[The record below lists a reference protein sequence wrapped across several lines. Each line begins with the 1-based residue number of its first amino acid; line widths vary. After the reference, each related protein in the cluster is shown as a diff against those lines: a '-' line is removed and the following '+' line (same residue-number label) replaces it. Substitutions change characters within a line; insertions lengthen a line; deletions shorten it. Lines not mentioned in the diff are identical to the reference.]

1 MRSIHDAGQ
10 TAGGKLGDNSK
21 MAERNSF
28 ARQFRL
34 AVAAALLPLLAA
46 CAVPAPELR
55 VAVELKLLAFN
66 DFHGYLTP
74 PFSGVLKPGSD
85 PAGVRTLIPA
95 GGIEYLATLVTTLRT
110 RNPRNALV
118 SAGDLVGGSPLIS
131 GSFDD
136 EPTVEAMNRIGLD
149 FNGVGNHEFDRGA
162 AELQRLQNGGCA
174 GGGCKSGTAF
184 EGAQFR
190 FLAANVVVRETGKA
204 FFPAYGIK
212 IFGDIKIAFVGA
224 TLQGTTN
231 LVPAANIAGLAFID
245 EADAVNRLVPELR
258 AQGVATIVVLLH
270 QGGAQR
276 GGDYNS
282 CEEFAGPVVD
292 IARRLDPAV
301 DVVVSGHTHQA
312 YICRLHGKLVTS
324 AGSYGRLLTEI
335 DLSIDPQSREVK
347 AARAVN
353 HVVATDLPKD
363 PAMTDIVSRHAALA
377 APLERRVVG
386 RITEPIPPRPDANGE
401 SALGKL
407 IADAQLEATA
417 AAGAVIAFMN
427 PGGVRALLAYKGGGE
442 ITYGELF
449 AVHPFGNT
457 LVTMTLSGEQIV
469 QILEQQWL
477 RERPRPLHVSRGFS
491 YEWNGNAQPGQRVVP
506 GSVTL
511 NGEALAR
518 AARYRV
524 TVNNFLADGSGG
536 FPGFAQGDE
545 RVVGITD
552 IEAMIDYLRTHSPIS
567 RDRGTRVRRV
577 ESR

>member
-1 MRSIHDAGQ
+1 MHSMHDAGQ
-10 TAGGKLGDNSK
+10 TPKEKLGDNSQ
-21 MAERNSF
+21 MAERNSYT
-28 ARQFRL
+28 RQFKL
-34 AVAAALLPLLAA
+34 AVAAALLSLLAA
-46 CAVPAPELR
+46 CAAQAPETR
-55 VAVELKLLAFN
+55 AAVEVKLLAFN

-74 PFSGVLKPGSD
+74 PFSGVPQLAPD
-85 PAGVRTLIPA
+85 PAGIRTVIPA
-95 GGIEYLATLVTTLRT
+95 GGIEHLATLVTTLRAK
-110 RNPRNALV
+110 NPRTALV
-118 SAGDLVGGSPLIS
+118 SAGDLVGASPLIS
-131 GSFDD
+131 SAFDD

-190 FLAANVVVRETGKA
+190 FLAANVVVRKTGKPL
-204 FFPAYGIK
+204 FPAYGIK
-212 IFGDIKIAFVGA
+212 TFGAIRIAFVGVTLRA
-224 TLQGTTN
+224 TAA
-231 LVPAANIAGLAFID
+231 LVPPAGVAGLAFID
-245 EADAVNRLVPELR
+245 EADAVNQLVPELR
-258 AQGVATIVVLLH
+258 AQGVETIIVLLH

-282 CEEFAGPVVD
+282 CEDFSGPVVD

-301 DVVVSGHTHQA
+301 DVVVSGHTHQS
-312 YICRLHGKLVTS
+312 YICQMHGKLVTS

-335 DLSIDPQSREVK
+335 DLSIDSQSRDVK
-347 AARAVN
+347 TARAVN
-353 HVVATDLPKD
+353 HVVATGLPKD
-363 PAMTDIVSRHAALA
+363 PAMTEIVSRHAALVA
-377 APLERRVVG
+377 SVEGRVVG
-386 RITEPIPPRPDANGE
+386 RISEPISPLRDANGE
-401 SALGKL
+401 SELGRL
-407 IADAQLEATA
+407 IADAQLEATV

-427 PGGVRALLAYKGGGE
+427 PGGVRAPLPYKGGGE
-442 ITYGELF
+442 ITFGELF

-457 LVTMTLSGEQIV
+457 LVTLTLTGAQIL

-477 RERPRPLHVSRGFS
+477 TERPRPLYVSKGFS

-511 NGEALAR
+511 NGQPLDR

-567 RDRGTRVRRV
+567 RDSGSRVRRV
-577 ESR
+577 E